1 MEQVVAKESK
11 RSTALSEDA
20 VHYPSTSSYSLKRMF
35 DDLLIF
41 SAKHL
46 KMGGRLVCW
55 FPVARQDYHENML
68 PQHSALDLVANSEQ
82 RLNGDSTRRLLTYE
96 KIGEGGEIVSAGLD
110 EVDFRLKYFASPENP
125 AEKQEKR
132 MARYQ
137 QNMEEAL
144 KRGLPFENK
153 LEMKRLKNKKILLE
167 RE

>member
-11 RSTALSEDA
+11 RTTVLSEDA

-55 FPVARQDYHENML
+55 FPVARQDYHENLL
-68 PQHSALDLVANSEQ
+68 PQHSALELVANSEQ

-96 KIGEGGEIVSAGLD
+96 KTSEGGEIVKSL
-110 EVDFRLKYFASPENP
+110 EEIDFRMKYFASPEDP
-125 AEKQEKR
+125 AEKLEKR
-132 MARYQ
+132 LARYQ
-137 QNMEEAL
+137 HNMDEAL
-144 KRGLPFENK
+144 KRGLPFDNK
-153 LEMKRLKNKKILLE
+153 QEMKRLKNKQMLLE